1 MYHMKLVEN
10 VVDRVV
16 DEAVDKYLNSDL
28 FGIVFVRDLK

>member
-10 VVDRVV
+10 VVDWVV
-16 DEAVDKYLNSDL
+16 DHAVDKYLNSDL